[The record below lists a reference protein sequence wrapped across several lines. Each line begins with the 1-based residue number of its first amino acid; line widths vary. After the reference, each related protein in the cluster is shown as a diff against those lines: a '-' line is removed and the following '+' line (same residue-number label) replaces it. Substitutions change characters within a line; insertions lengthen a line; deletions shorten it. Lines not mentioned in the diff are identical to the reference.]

1 MTSAFVDNHK
11 IDSYLKL
18 RLLLAL
24 HAQPQRRLSL
34 DELSEQFFIADC
46 RVLERLTTDLG
57 RRGLLQYDDAG
68 WRSSDQ
74 AATVDCL
81 CCLERTFDDPLARQR
96 LLKQVA
102 DRASAVRSASAPAFA
117 SCTV

>member
-1 MTSAFVDNHK
+1 MTCAFVNSHK
-11 IDSYLKL
+11 INSYLKL

-46 RVLERLTTDLG
+46 RLLEQLMADLG
-57 RRGLLQYDDAG
+57 QRGLLQCDDAG
-68 WRSSDQ
+68 WRRSDQ
-74 AATVDCL
+74 AAIVDCL
-81 CCLERTFDDPLARQR
+81 RCLERTFDNPLARQS

-102 DRASAVRSASAPAFA
+102 DRASAA
-117 SCTV
+117 